1 MIYKTEYNSPLGK
14 MTLASCGEYLIG
26 VWLEGQKYFA
36 ASVQEKMI
44 ENDNLQV
51 FKDAKNWLDRYFA
64 KQKPDIK
71 ELQLAPIGNEFR
83 QAVWKILCEIPYG
96 EVTTYGEIAKKI
108 AKIMNKSAMSAQA
121 VGGAVGKNPVS
132 VIIPCHRVVGT
143 NGSLTGYAGGINIK
157 VKLLEH
163 EGADMSKMFV
173 PKNACLN

>member
-64 KQKPDIK
+64 KTK
-71 ELQLAPIGNEFR
+71 
-83 QAVWKILCEIPYG
+83 
-96 EVTTYGEIAKKI
+96 T
-108 AKIMNKSAMSAQA
+108 
-121 VGGAVGKNPVS
+121 
-132 VIIPCHRVVGT
+132 
-143 NGSLTGYAGGINIK
+143 
-157 VKLLEH
+157 
-163 EGADMSKMFV
+163 
-173 PKNACLN
+173 